1 MWRHPLY
8 WRRTRKRGSGLFL
21 GPYNHFCTRVFL
33 SKGRSEPT
41 AIFTISNSPLLGG
54 KNLHLWTTS
63 IQTST
68 RFNVWKW
75 VGWLFLHRLPY
86 FLAACMSKDRS
97 SPNHLPPSRFFL
109 SRKDGKC
116 SEKWSTSML
125 TVRASIFRPL
135 HGNIALKRLCFV
147 CKLLC
152 NSFEQLGHCKTTSLD
167 RCSSHRWY
175 FFCILYELV

>member
-1 MWRHPLY
+1 MSLFVVDPKKSIWAFDSVIGEIGQTTWVWFGLNHICHLMVGRDRSSG
-8 WRRTRKRGSGLFL
+8 RRSGCLKLGLVPFSQTHNHRVWECEGTLCTGGGHGKGDLDSGLFL

-54 KNLHLWTTS
+54 KHLHLWRTS

-97 SPNHLPPSRFFL
+97 HPTISLPWGFF
-109 SRKDGKC
+109 
-116 SEKWSTSML
+116 
-125 TVRASIFRPL
+125 
-135 HGNIALKRLCFV
+135 
-147 CKLLC
+147 
-152 NSFEQLGHCKTTSLD
+152 
-167 RCSSHRWY
+167 
-175 FFCILYELV
+175 